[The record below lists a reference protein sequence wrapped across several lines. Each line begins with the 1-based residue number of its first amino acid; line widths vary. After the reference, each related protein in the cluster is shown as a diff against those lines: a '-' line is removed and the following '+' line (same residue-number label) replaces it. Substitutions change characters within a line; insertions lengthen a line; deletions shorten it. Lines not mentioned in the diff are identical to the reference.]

1 MHVFNDKFE
10 FQQLNPD
17 DPVQDE
23 KLGKIKHDRHYT
35 YEDQLTC
42 SKECLPNY
50 EEKVFVVQKI
60 SMKGFVYFH
69 FTFQFSVCGSCA
81 RHISCCGSVSL
92 ACDDQG

>member
-1 MHVFNDKFE
+1 VFNNEFE

-23 KLGKIKHDRHYT
+23 KLEKIKCDRHYT

-42 SKECLPNY
+42 SKECLPNF

-60 SMKGFVYFH
+60 SMKSFVYFH
-69 FTFQFSVCGSCA
+69 FNIAVFG
-81 RHISCCGSVSL
+81 
-92 ACDDQG
+92 